1 MAAYIMGNRNYLSM
15 ELEMHRCYPDDGTDL
30 SLEPLL
36 PACEAKVIPA
46 VFFVGRKLVRT
57 FLLLC

>member
-1 MAAYIMGNRNYLSM
+1 MGNRNYLSM

-30 SLEPLL
+30 NLEPLL

-46 VFFVGRKLVRT
+46 VFFVGRKLA
-57 FLLLC
+57 